1 MPSKKSCTLKIL
13 NYIGIGNTYC
23 GKCIQWVIIMI
34 LCFNVIACACKING
48 SKDTNVLLMKI
59 VNAKKAMVEINA
71 VYEQMS
77 ILRH

>member
-1 MPSKKSCTLKIL
+1 MT
-13 NYIGIGNTYC
+13 
-23 GKCIQWVIIMI
+23 
-34 LCFNVIACACKING
+34 LCFNVIACECKTNG